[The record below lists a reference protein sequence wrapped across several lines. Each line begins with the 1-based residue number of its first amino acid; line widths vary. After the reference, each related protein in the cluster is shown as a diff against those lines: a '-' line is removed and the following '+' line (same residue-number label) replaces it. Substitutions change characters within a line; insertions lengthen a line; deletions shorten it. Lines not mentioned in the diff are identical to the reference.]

1 MQASVAEQSRR
12 REEAVHSLESMVRDR
27 DHVHE
32 QERLRLTSKIGEISE
47 EVGKKVLAKEIKLR
61 QEFQE
66 KFSTVESVCS
76 NVNVV
81 MHWKGG
87 GCSMLSLIT

>member
-66 KFSTVESVCS
+66 KFSTVESVR
-76 NVNVV
+76 V
-81 MHWKGG
+81 H
-87 GCSMLSLIT
+87 LIVIMYTFEREVAAC